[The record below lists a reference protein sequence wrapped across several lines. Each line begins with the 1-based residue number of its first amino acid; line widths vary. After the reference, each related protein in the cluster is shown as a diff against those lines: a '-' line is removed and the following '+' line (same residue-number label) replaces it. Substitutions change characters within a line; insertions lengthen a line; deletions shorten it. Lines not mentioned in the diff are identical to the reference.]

1 MSIFLFLSIF
11 DTQQYI
17 SLHSFLH
24 CIIFSFVAILLNC
37 HRFIGSTINIFY
49 HFQFSRFSLLFRS
62 GFFTT
67 SNYKYFSR
75 ERKRE
80 REREREKE
88 KGLDAMQS
96 RERHTSEAIWPA
108 GDTLT
113 RETRGSPSPTT
124 STSADSAHLYSRIDR
139 ASEPAARSI
148 TGGCI
153 VTDRSSGRSR
163 AISRRLPFIFHSF
176 HR

>member
-1 MSIFLFLSIF
+1 MSSYSAFL
-11 DTQQYI
+11 Q
-17 SLHSFLH
+17 

-96 RERHTSEAIWPA
+96 RERHER
-108 GDTLT
+108 GDLAS
-113 RETRGSPSPTT
+113 RWHVDAWNARLPFPH
-124 STSADSAHLYSRIDR
+124 HLHLRRFR
-139 ASEPAARSI
+139 ASLFE
-148 TGGCI
+148 
-153 VTDRSSGRSR
+153 DRSSERAGRSIDNGWMYR
-163 AISRRLPFIFHSF
+163 DRPVFREESRDFTETSVHFPFIPPL
-176 HR
+176 RY

>member
-24 CIIFSFVAILLNC
+24 CIIFTFVAILLNC

-80 REREREKE
+80 RERERRRRDWTQCRVEK
-88 KGLDAMQS
+88 D
-96 RERHTSEAIWPA
+96 TSEAIWPA